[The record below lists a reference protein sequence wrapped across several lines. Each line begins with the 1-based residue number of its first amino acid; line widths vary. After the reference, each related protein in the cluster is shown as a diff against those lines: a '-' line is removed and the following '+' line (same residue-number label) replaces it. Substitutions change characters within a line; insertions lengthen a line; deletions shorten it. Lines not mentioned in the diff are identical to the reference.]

1 MVQIDME
8 TDKAP
13 NPRTAFPS
21 ASRSAGSIAARDP
34 MLRSIE
40 TPITNGAGDVDLEQL
55 RHRLSLSPADRIR
68 ENVRFARFLDVVRR
82 AGAVGSR

>member
-1 MVQIDME
+1 ME

-13 NPRTAFPS
+13 NPRAAFPS
-21 ASRSAGSIAARDP
+21 AGQSAGSIAARDP

-40 TPITNGAGDVDLEQL
+40 TPITNSAGDVDLEQL

-68 ENVRFARFLDVVRR
+68 ENDRFARFLEIIRK
-82 AGAVGSR
+82 AGEEGGRDT